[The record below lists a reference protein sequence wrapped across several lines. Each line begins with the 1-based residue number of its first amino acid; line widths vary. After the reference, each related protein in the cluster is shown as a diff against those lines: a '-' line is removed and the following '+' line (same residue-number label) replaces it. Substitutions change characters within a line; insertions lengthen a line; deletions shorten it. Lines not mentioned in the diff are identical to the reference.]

1 MQRSST
7 QKVAELRSLRRKQGL
22 SQADVAKSADI
33 SQSTV
38 SRRERK
44 PPQRHSDAT
53 YKLCSYAEK
62 ELGKQGVVG
71 RKKDVQKAFDEVWN
85 RSDAHAHAISK
96 IIEAFAEFCK
106 TQR

>member
-1 MQRSST
+1 
-7 QKVAELRSLRRKQGL
+7 VARG
-22 SQADVAKSADI
+22 ADI

-44 PPQRHSDAT
+44 PPQRHSNAT
-53 YKLCSYAEK
+53 YKLCNYAEQ
-62 ELGKQGVVG
+62 ELGKPAAAGG
-71 RKKDVQKAFDEVWN
+71 KKGVQKAFDEVWN
-85 RSDAHAHAISK
+85 RSDAHARAISK